1 MKTAIAAFIILIV
14 SGCTIGPSKI
24 AKTIEYESRESIS
37 QFAQPGKTSNI
48 AILEKFKKPTAK
60 LVRDDSKYTYMYAY
74 WDRKTKSYGFFSG
87 VAEMQVEQ
95 KTASFVFHSDGIL
108 EKFEFNDDFPFKTQ
122 MNRTG
127 SNTLTS
133 EKIVYEYSK
142 LKYGESL
149 DEVLKKLGAA
159 TVHTT
164 QGDKQ
169 NISYTSFPFLSGICL
184 EFQDKKL
191 SSKYYY
197 TTVELNAEEKSIL
210 KNAP

>member
-1 MKTAIAAFIILIV
+1 
-14 SGCTIGPSKI
+14 
-24 AKTIEYESRESIS
+24 
-37 QFAQPGKTSNI
+37 
-48 AILEKFKKPTAK
+48 
-60 LVRDDSKYTYMYAY
+60 
-74 WDRKTKSYGFFSG
+74 
-87 VAEMQVEQ
+87 
-95 KTASFVFHSDGIL
+95 
-108 EKFEFNDDFPFKTQ
+108 

>member
-1 MKTAIAAFIILIV
+1 MKTVIAAFIMLLF
-14 SGCTIGPSKI
+14 SGCTTEFLYN
-24 AKTIEYESRESIS
+24 AETIEHESRESIS

-48 AILEKFKKPTAK
+48 AILKKFKRPTEK
-60 LVRDDSKYTYMYAY
+60 LVRDDSKYEYKYINWNKKINNY
-74 WDRKTKSYGFFSG
+74 HFSTDT
-87 VAEMQVEQ
+87 ADAQFKQ
-95 KTASFVFHSDGIL
+95 KTVKFVFNSDGRL
-108 EKFEFNDDFPFKTQ
+108 EKFEYNDSFPPKTQ
-122 MNRTG
+122 VNVYTI
-127 SNTLTS
+127 NTLAS

-149 DEVLKKLGAA
+149 DEVLKKLDAA

-169 NISYTSFPFLSGICL
+169 NISYTSFPLLGGICL

-197 TTVELNAEEKSIL
+197 TTGELNAEEKSIL